1 MKFPTIS
8 NFIAMLLNLDAVKL
22 SKCVMMILLNLGGE
36 TPTNIGDE
44 QIYEVLQLLRIQE
57 T

>member
-1 MKFPTIS
+1 
-8 NFIAMLLNLDAVKL
+8 MLFNLDAVKL

-44 QIYEVLQLLRIQE
+44 QIYDVLQLLRIWE
-57 T
+57 M